1 MMKYDDVMFKLMNN
15 LSNIS
20 HQRNFEHSK
29 LYYTGRNDENND
41 DDDDDHDHDRCWL
54 LSYGDNHDEIMM
66 M

>member
-41 DDDDDHDHDRCWL
+41 DDDDDHDHDRCCC
-54 LSYGDNHDEIMM
+54 
-66 M
+66 